1 MKLSLTQKGL
11 ILLSVPLLFQL
22 IFVSVL
28 IALRHQAEIDAQ
40 QAKHAQAV
48 SETVNRLEGD
58 IYDIVS
64 NIEGNDPSQFGLDT
78 SDYKRA
84 VGNIVLR
91 FETLRQLVKDNPG
104 DLATVDQGYAYAK
117 ELVLILKRVEDV
129 YANGS
134 TVELMHAFSV
144 LRPKFKLCI
153 KHVVSRKLIDLSEA
167 QRVLAANETSD
178 LKFRNRLHQVMIIA
192 IVLNIILTVAL
203 ALVFTREITARIKV
217 ITTNS
222 LRLANN
228 QALLDAVSGGDEIAA
243 LDQVFHDMA
252 KVLAENAIKERAIL
266 ENAADVIFSINGK
279 GTFSSLN
286 PAVFKVFG
294 YSPNELIGSKYMTL
308 IPEENKEFTLA
319 TVTKMME
326 GGESRPFETRMKR
339 KDGSVVD
346 VSWAAQWS
354 ESQKSLFCVLH
365 DVTARKAVDRLRQ
378 EVMQMVTHDL
388 RTPLATIGNVLSILE
403 DGRVGEVSDRAKE
416 MVQLAQ
422 KNVSRMLE
430 LVNDL
435 LEVEKMK
442 AGMLKLDLDEVSLAD
457 IFEESLHAVSGWA
470 QEQKVRIEYVPTT
483 LKVFADEGRIVQVLN
498 NLLGNAI
505 KFSPAGKRVVLSAHE
520 AYDYVEVRVKDEGRG
535 IPENQRDV
543 IFERFQQV
551 HLSDAANRGG
561 SGLGLAICKAILE
574 RHGGSI
580 RVDSEEGFGSTFSF
594 RLPKSREHVKL
605 LQRQF
610 AEV

>member
-11 ILLSVPLLFQL
+11 IFLSIPLVFQL

-28 IALRHQAEIDAQ
+28 IALRHQAEVDAL
-40 QAKHAQAV
+40 QAKHAQAI

-78 SDYKRA
+78 ADYKRA
-84 VGNIVLR
+84 VNNIVLR
-91 FETLRQLVKDNPG
+91 FETLKGLVKDNPN
-104 DLATVDQGYAYAK
+104 DLAIVDQGYAYAK

-144 LRPKFKLCI
+144 LRPKFKLCV

-167 QRVLAANETSD
+167 QRALAADQTGD
-178 LKFRNRLHQVMIIA
+178 LRFRDRLHQVMIIA
-192 IVLNIILTVAL
+192 IVLNILLTAGL
-203 ALVFTREITARIKV
+203 ALVFTREITARVKT
-217 ITTNS
+217 ITANS
-222 LRLANN
+222 LRLVNN
-228 QALLDAVSGGDEIAA
+228 QELLDPIKGGDEIAA

-252 KVLAENAIKERAIL
+252 RVLEETAKKERAIL
-266 ENAADVIFSINGK
+266 DNAADVIFSINNK
-279 GTFSSLN
+279 GTFASVN
-286 PAVFKVFG
+286 PAVTKVLG
-294 YSPNELIGSKYMTL
+294 YTPNQLIGSKYMVL

-319 TVTKMME
+319 TVNKVID
-326 GGESRPFETRMKR
+326 GEEARPFETRMKR
-339 KDGSVVD
+339 KDGSIVD

-354 ESQKSLFCVLH
+354 PSQKNLFCVVH
-365 DVTARKAVDRLRQ
+365 DVTARKAVERLRQ

-403 DGRVGEVSDRAKE
+403 DGRAGTLSDRTRE

-422 KNVSRMLE
+422 KNVNRMLE
-430 LVNDL
+430 LVNDM

-442 AGMLKLDLDEVSLAD
+442 AGMLKLELEEVSLAD
-457 IFEESLHAVSGWA
+457 VFEESLHAVSGWA
-470 QEQKVRIEYVPTT
+470 QEQKVKIEYVPTT

-505 KFSPAGKRVVLSAHE
+505 KFSPSGKRVLLSAHE

-543 IFERFQQV
+543 IFERFQQI
-551 HLSDAANRGG
+551 HLADASNHGG
-561 SGLGLAICKAILE
+561 AGLGLAICKAILE
-574 RHGGSI
+574 RHGGTI

-605 LQRQF
+605 LQMQF
-610 AEV
+610 VEV